1 MQTQRRYY
9 ACGRN
14 MVLGALYDAFEKLNW
29 KLISANSDAGIL
41 IAADRKTNTS
51 LLIRVNT
58 EQADLA
64 EVTVELASAVFA
76 GGNLAEK
83 ESVRLL
89 ETLTQIIE
97 YALRSSKN
105 TAEVQTSSNLIIF
118 ERSSRNENVI

>member
-41 IAADRKTNTS
+41 IAAERKTNMS

-58 EQADLA
+58 EQTDLA

-83 ESVRLL
+83 ESVRLV

-97 YALRSSKN
+97 DALRSSKD

-118 ERSSRNENVI
+118 ERSSRHENVI